1 MPPIAITN
9 SRPYV
14 EIPSPSRRR
23 VTENDGE
30 FALGIIESI
39 KKITRGLSRNRGDE
53 SKSERDF
60 AATHSSHTGSTWR
73 GRTWQKLRARKNQ
86 AAELLRQNAELERIP
101 LDIYNREGVEI

>member
-1 MPPIAITN
+1 MAMTN
-9 SRPYV
+9 SRRYV

-30 FALGIIESI
+30 FTLGIIESI

-60 AATHSSHTGSTWR
+60 AATHSSHTGVR
-73 GRTWQKLRARKNQ
+73 GGEGPGRNCARGKIKPRNFCDRMQ
-86 AAELLRQNAELERIP
+86 S
-101 LDIYNREGVEI
+101 